1 MRHAHARSSGDS
13 GTRAGAVALAT
24 LLVAATCG
32 GGGTD
37 SPAATGGAAG
47 RNSGGSPAAGGNAGT
62 GGGAPTGGAPTGG
75 AGTGA
80 TSSGGSSDGGSS
92 GGCPERRTYTEA
104 AHAVLEVTWPAGAAS
119 LAGHGQAHIWT
130 KTSLTVNGNAI
141 TGQMQ
146 ICGSVLPATM
156 LGSALGGASILMDI
170 PDAAWD
176 APGMATTPVTG
187 TQTGAGIGATTS
199 ESYVVLTGFDMAD
212 AATAPWPASYSAIT
226 MTRDPDGDSLPG
238 LTAIPRKGGTYI
250 LPPTSAVAAALGVG
264 ADRVSLVTRSA
275 VSHVVTRTSCDEAMG
290 TATFAHF
297 DNHIIGCHVSGGSAC
312 APAEV
317 MFLDDNRPIY
327 TVVSATVKTKIMAD
341 TATCA
346 AIRTALPP

>member
-1 MRHAHARSSGDS
+1 LRHAHARPCGES
-13 GTRAGAVALAT
+13 GTRAGALALAT
-24 LLVAATCG
+24 FFVAAACG
-32 GGGTD
+32 GSSGNG
-37 SPAATGGAAG
+37 PPATGGAAG
-47 RNSGGSPAAGGNAGT
+47 RNSGGSPASGGNTAT
-62 GGGAPTGGAPTGG
+62 GGTASGGADAAATGGA
-75 AGTGA
+75 
-80 TSSGGSSDGGSS
+80 GSS
-92 GGCPERRTYTEA
+92 GGCPERRNYTEA
-104 AHAVLEVTWPAGAAS
+104 AHAVLEVTWPAGAGS

-141 TGQMQ
+141 AGQMQ
-146 ICGSVLPATM
+146 ICGSVLPATL
-156 LGSALGGASILMDI
+156 LGPALGGASILMDI

-176 APGMATTPVTG
+176 APTITTTAVTG
-187 TQTGAGIGATTS
+187 TQTGSGVGATTS

-238 LTAIPRKGGTYI
+238 LTAIPRKGGAYI

-275 VSHVVTRTSCDEAMG
+275 VSHLVTRTSCDEASG

-297 DNHIIGCHVSGGSAC
+297 DNHIIGCHVSGGAAC
-312 APAEV
+312 APADV

-327 TVVSATVKTKIMAD
+327 TVVSATVKAKIMAD
-341 TATCA
+341 TVTCA
-346 AIRTALPP
+346 AIRAAFPP